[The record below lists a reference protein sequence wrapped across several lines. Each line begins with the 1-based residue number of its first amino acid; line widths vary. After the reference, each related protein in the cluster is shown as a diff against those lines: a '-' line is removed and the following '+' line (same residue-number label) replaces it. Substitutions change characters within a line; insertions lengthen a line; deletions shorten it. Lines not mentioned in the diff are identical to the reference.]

1 VRDLQVYLDMV
12 VLLNFLVDYL
22 LLLGTNRLSG
32 FPSNWKRIF
41 LAAALGGVYAGACML
56 PGFRF
61 LGNLLW
67 RIVFLVGIA
76 VIAFGWNTSAG
87 KRGGVFVLL
96 SMALGGLA
104 MCMERANIPAL
115 IFASGGMWLL
125 CRLSFDSGMGQQAY
139 VPIQLTYGKN
149 TMNIIAL
156 RDTGNT
162 LRDPITGERVMV
174 VSGEVAEKLIGLTSA
189 QLHKPLETLAARPV
203 PGLRLIPYSAIGQAS
218 SMLLA
223 MRLENVKVGPQVLS
237 AIVAFAPEGLGKGS
251 MYQALTGGAI

>member
-1 VRDLQVYLDMV
+1 MYLDLV

-32 FPSNWKRIF
+32 FPSSWKRLF
-41 LAAALGGVYAGACML
+41 LASALGGVYAGACML
-56 PGFRF
+56 PGFHF

-67 RIVFLVGIA
+67 RIVSLAGIA
-76 VIAFGWNTSAG
+76 VIAFGWNRSAG
-87 KRGGVFVLL
+87 KRCAVFVLL

-104 MCMERANIPAL
+104 MSLGKANIPAL
-115 IFASGGMWLL
+115 ILASGGMWLL
-125 CRLSFDSGMGQQAY
+125 CRLSFDCGIGQQAY
-139 VPIQLTYGKN
+139 VPIQLTYAKN

-162 LRDPITGERVMV
+162 LRDPITGEQVMV
-174 VSGEVAEKLIGLTSA
+174 VSGEVAEKLIGLTSS
-189 QLHKPLETLAARPV
+189 QLRTPLETLAMRPV
-203 PGLRLIPYSAIGQAS
+203 PGLRLIPYSAVGQGG

-223 MRLENVKVGPQVLS
+223 MRLENVKIGSQVQS
-237 AIVAFAPEGLGKGS
+237 TIVAFAPEGLGKGS